1 MGVCGPRILI
11 PAATLVTDSLFQRGQ
26 HYQQFRP
33 SYPNTLFEWLSTQSL
48 TNHIAVDVGC
58 GSGQA
63 SRGLEPHFKQV
74 LGTDISLQQL
84 KAAPASAAVFL
95 ASKAHQLP
103 LADACVDLITV
114 AQAFHWF
121 DQSAFFSEAERALKP
136 GGVLALVSYGLC
148 DVEGLEGRV
157 RAFHDGPL
165 GPWWPAERNDVLAG
179 HPHAQLPW
187 PTLHFAQTTIKR
199 EWSVDA
205 FIGYLDTWSAL
216 VQAARAGQNPLL
228 SFSEELR
235 KQWGP
240 NTRTVHWPLRVRA
253 WRKPGAR

>member
-1 MGVCGPRILI
+1 MDACGQRILI
-11 PAATLVTDSLFQRGQ
+11 PAATLVTDNLFQRGQ

-33 SYPNTLFEWLSTQSL
+33 SYPDTLFEWLSAQSP
-48 TNHIAVDVGC
+48 TTDIAVDVGC

-74 LGTDISLQQL
+74 IGTDISFRQLQ
-84 KAAPASAAVFL
+84 AAPTSAAVFI
-95 ASKAHQLP
+95 ASQAHQLP

-121 DQSAFFSEAERALKP
+121 DQTAFFSEAERILKP
-136 GGVLALVSYGLC
+136 GGVMALVSYGLC
-148 DVEGLEGRV
+148 DVKGLEGKV
-157 RAFHDGPL
+157 RAFHDGAL
-165 GPWWPAERNDVLAG
+165 GPWWPAERADVLAG
-179 HPHAQLPW
+179 HPHAQLHW
-187 PTLHFAQTTIKR
+187 PTLPFAQTTIKR
-199 EWSVDA
+199 EWSVEA

-216 VQAARAGQNPLL
+216 VRAARAGKHPLAP
-228 SFSEELR
+228 FSEELR

-253 WRKPGAR
+253 WRKPGAQ